1 MIPADKILIVDTSS
15 VPERFSARR
24 LQIYAS
30 SRVEKFTERSYSS
43 VSLHCNAIPLPVIL
57 IRTLTIN
64 LFPHHMCISLLV
76 TSRRKAAAVAAFPTK
91 GRMKAHY
98 FCPQLG
104 VIHPTASTP
113 WAFSGRFKITAPFS
127 WLHNAQESLLL
138 EVLPCY
144 PTNCCWGPNQL
155 AVSVCK
161 ANFASAKGVDRWGRA
176 GGREERNFATFMSFI
191 WCHS

>member
-1 MIPADKILIVDTSS
+1 
-15 VPERFSARR
+15 
-24 LQIYAS
+24 
-30 SRVEKFTERSYSS
+30 
-43 VSLHCNAIPLPVIL
+43 
-57 IRTLTIN
+57 
-64 LFPHHMCISLLV
+64 MCISLLV
-76 TSRRKAAAVAAFPTK
+76 TSRRKAAAVVAFPTK

-155 AVSVCK
+155 AVSVCAEQTLQVPRGWIGGGEQEGERREILQHLCHLYGVTAERDKQGCLHFPPNRLQSSVLLK
-161 ANFASAKGVDRWGRA
+161 AF
-176 GGREERNFATFMSFI
+176 E
-191 WCHS
+191 